1 MYLILSSSKMCML
14 VFSVTSN
21 IALSVFCLETYFVC
35 VLLYFRNSDK
45 GVEVAF
51 LGTRTGLSRINLFV
65 GPEQL
70 TNQ

>member
-1 MYLILSSSKMCML
+1 MHRIILKTCTL
-14 VFSVTSN
+14 V
-21 IALSVFCLETYFVC
+21 LSVAVKQLCLFTVSSFGSAC
-35 VLLYFRNSDK
+35 ALLCFRNSDK

>member
-1 MYLILSSSKMCML
+1 MSFKMQKLLS
-14 VFSVTSN
+14 
-21 IALSVFCLETYFVC
+21 ADCLTESPWL
-35 VLLYFRNSDK
+35 VLLCFRNSDK

-65 GPEQL
+65 GAEQL

>member
-1 MYLILSSSKMCML
+1 MQKP
-14 VFSVTSN
+14 FSPY
-21 IALSVFCLETYFVC
+21 CLDTTPC
-35 VLLYFRNSDK
+35 CLLLCFRNSDK

-65 GPEQL
+65 GAEQL